1 MSEEKK
7 GHVRITVDIE
17 VSESLMELMKEGMA
31 NLPQMMS
38 QFRKKGKA
46 EE

>member
-7 GHVRITVDIE
+7 GHVRITMDIE
-17 VSESLMELMKEGMA
+17 INEALMELVKEGMA
-31 NLPQMMS
+31 NIPQMMTR
-38 QFRKKGKA
+38 FRKKGKA